1 MTKNSLIK
9 LSLMAALSL
18 LLGVFQVSAQSAVSG
33 AIAGTVTDP
42 QGKVVPNATVT
53 VTNLGLSRVRF
64 FTPILNVPQVAII
77 GLGGVQRRLQRGAD
91 GSLLERDFMGLSLTF
106 DHRAVNGAPAA
117 DFLDDLCRRIEQGEP
132 S

>member
-1 MTKNSLIK
+1 M
-9 LSLMAALSL
+9 
-18 LLGVFQVSAQSAVSG
+18 
-33 AIAGTVTDP
+33 
-42 QGKVVPNATVT
+42 T

-77 GLGGVQRRLQRGAD
+77 GLGGVQRRLQRDTD
-91 GSLLERDFMGLSLTF
+91 GSLVERDFMGLSLTF

-117 DFLDDLCRRIEQGEP
+117 DFLDDLCQRIEGGEL